1 MGEILAVQKYIK
13 VQREVDYI
21 GFQQK
26 YIEEE
31 RYMYLYK
38 DKLVTRY
45 HDFPLE
51 TIFDLSYKPFG
62 SEGGTLYLH
71 SNHGVYTYHLHSDPQ
86 LFIEA
91 FKRHQMK

>member
-1 MGEILAVQKYIK
+1 MGEILVVQKYIK

-31 RYMYLYK
+31 RNMYLYK

-45 HDFPLE
+45 HELP
-51 TIFDLSYKPFG
+51 
-62 SEGGTLYLH
+62 
-71 SNHGVYTYHLHSDPQ
+71 
-86 LFIEA
+86 
-91 FKRHQMK
+91 

>member
-1 MGEILAVQKYIK
+1 MGEILAVLKYIK

-45 HDFPLE
+45 HEFPLE
-51 TIFDLSYKPFG
+51 TIFDLSYKPFW
-62 SEGGTLYLH
+62 
-71 SNHGVYTYHLHSDPQ
+71 
-86 LFIEA
+86 
-91 FKRHQMK
+91 K

>member
-1 MGEILAVQKYIK
+1 MGEILAVLKYIK

-45 HDFPLE
+45 HDCP
-51 TIFDLSYKPFG
+51 
-62 SEGGTLYLH
+62 
-71 SNHGVYTYHLHSDPQ
+71 
-86 LFIEA
+86 
-91 FKRHQMK
+91 